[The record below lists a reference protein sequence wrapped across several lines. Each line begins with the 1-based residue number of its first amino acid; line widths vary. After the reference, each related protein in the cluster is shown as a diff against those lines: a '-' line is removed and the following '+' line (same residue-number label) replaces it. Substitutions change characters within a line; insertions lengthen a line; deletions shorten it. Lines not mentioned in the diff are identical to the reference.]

1 MRIAV
6 NISRFKQD
14 FDAMSQI
21 GRTAEGGAS
30 RLAFSPQE
38 QMAREFVKQ
47 KMHEAGLNPFMD
59 PSGNLHGR
67 RLGVEPGPAV
77 ATGSHSDSVE
87 NGGHFDGVVGLLG
100 AIEVMRSI
108 NDAGIQTRRSL
119 EVISFLS
126 EEPNRFGI
134 SCFGSRALCG
144 KIDRASLY
152 GRSDIKGETLAA
164 ALSTIGVS
172 AQEIIGLNPEEYRYH
187 AFVELHVEQGR
198 MLYDSK
204 IPLGLV
210 TEIVGAYRYGVTF
223 KGQADHSGG
232 TPMDSRRD
240 ALAAA
245 AEAILAV
252 ERICR
257 KYQDRDIVG
266 TVGVI
271 HVSPGAINVIPGE
284 CHIIIEVRGRAHFP
298 KSTPVAEI
306 KEVLQNISRQRK
318 IEVNI
323 ETLMEDESQSVSP
336 RVLQAL
342 EQDAAEL
349 GYPCLRMPSRTGHD
363 ALQMAKLSEVGMI
376 FLPSREGIGHHPSE
390 WTDMEDI
397 EKGLQLLAT
406 TLVNLAG
413 S

>member
-1 MRIAV
+1 MRITID
-6 NISRFKQD
+6 ISRFKQD

-47 KMHEAGLNPFMD
+47 KMDEAGLHTFMD

-67 RLGVEPGPAV
+67 RSGTESGPAV

-100 AIEVMRSI
+100 AIEIMRSL

-119 EVISFLS
+119 EVISFLA

-134 SCFGSRALCG
+134 SCFGSRAMCG
-144 KIDRASLY
+144 KIDRALLY
-152 GRSDIKGETLAA
+152 GRSDIKGETLSA
-164 ALSTIGVS
+164 ALSGLGIS

-187 AFVELHVEQGR
+187 AFVEIHVEQGR

-210 TEIVGAYRYGVTF
+210 TEIVGAYRYKVTF

-232 TPMDSRRD
+232 TPMNGRRD

-252 ERICR
+252 ERTCL

-271 HVSPGAINVIPGE
+271 HVYPGAINVIPGE
-284 CHIIIEVRGRAHFP
+284 CDIIIEVRGSTHFP
-298 KSTPVAEI
+298 KTTPVSEI
-306 KEVLQNISRQRK
+306 KEVLQNISRQRN

-336 RVLQAL
+336 LVLKAL
-342 EQDAAEL
+342 EQGAAEF
-349 GYPCLRMPSRTGHD
+349 GYPYLRMPSRTGHD
-363 ALQMAKLSEVGMI
+363 ALHMAELSNVGMI
-376 FLPSREGIGHHPSE
+376 FLPSREGVGHHPSE
-390 WTDMEDI
+390 WTDMGDI

-406 TLVNLAG
+406 TLVNLAC

>member
-30 RLAFSPQE
+30 RLAFSIQE
-38 QMAREFVKQ
+38 QTAREFVKQ
-47 KMHEAGLNPFMD
+47 RMHEAGLNPFMG

-67 RLGVEPGPAV
+67 RLGVESGPAV

-87 NGGHFDGVVGLLG
+87 NAGHFDGVVGLLG

-119 EVISFLS
+119 EVISFLA

-144 KIDRASLY
+144 KIDRTLLY
-152 GRSDIKGETLAA
+152 GRSDSKGETLSS
-164 ALSTIGVS
+164 ALSKLGIS
-172 AQEIIGLNPEEYRYH
+172 AQEIMELNPENYRYH
-187 AFVELHVEQGR
+187 SFVEIHVEQGR

-210 TEIVGAYRYGVTF
+210 TEIVGAYRYRVTF

-240 ALAAA
+240 ALTAA

-257 KYQDRDIVG
+257 KYQDCDIVG

-271 HVSPGAINVIPGE
+271 HVSPCAINVIPGE
-284 CHIIIEVRGRAHFP
+284 CNIIIEVRGRTHFP

-306 KEVLQNISRQRK
+306 KEAIQNISDQRK

-323 ETLMEDESQSVSP
+323 ETLMEDESKPLSP
-336 RVLQAL
+336 RILQAL
-342 EQDAAEL
+342 EQGAAEL

-363 ALQMAKLSEVGMI
+363 ALQMAELSEVGMI
-376 FLPSREGIGHHPSE
+376 FLPSREGVGHHPSE
-390 WTDMEDI
+390 WTDIGDI

-406 TLVNLAG
+406 TLVNLAC

>member
-6 NISRFKQD
+6 NMSRFKND

-21 GRTAEGGAS
+21 GRTLEGGAS
-30 RLAFSPQE
+30 RLSFSPQD
-38 QMAREFVKQ
+38 QTAREFVKQ
-47 KMHEAGLNPFMD
+47 KMHEAGLTPFMD
-59 PSGNLHGR
+59 PAGNLHGR
-67 RLGVEPGPAV
+67 RPGVEPGPAV

-87 NGGHFDGVVGLLG
+87 NGGHFDGAVGLLG
-100 AIEVMRSI
+100 AIEVMRSL
-108 NDAGIQTRRSL
+108 NDAGVQTRRSL
-119 EVISFLS
+119 EVVSFLA

-144 KIDRASLY
+144 KLDRALLY
-152 GRSDIKGETLAA
+152 GRSDRKGETLSA
-164 ALSTIGVS
+164 ALSALGIS
-172 AQEIIGLNPEEYRYH
+172 AQEILGLNPKDYRYH
-187 AFVELHVEQGR
+187 AFIELHVEQGR
-198 MLYDSK
+198 TLYDSK

-210 TEIVGAYRYGVTF
+210 TEIVGAYRYKVTF

-232 TPMDSRRD
+232 TPMDHRRD

-266 TVGVI
+266 TVGVL
-271 HVSPGAINVIPGE
+271 HVSPGMINVIPGE
-284 CHIIIEVRGRAHFP
+284 CDLIIEVRGRVHFP

-306 KEVLQNISRQRK
+306 KEALQNTSRQRNV
-318 IEVNI
+318 EVHI
-323 ETLMEDESQSVSP
+323 ETLMEDESQPVSP

-342 EQDAAEL
+342 EQGAAEL
-349 GYPCLRMPSRTGHD
+349 GYSYLRMPSRTGHD
-363 ALQMAKLSEVGMI
+363 AMHMAQLSEAGMI
-376 FLPSREGIGHHPSE
+376 FLPSRDGVGHHPSE
-390 WTDMEDI
+390 WTDMDDI

-406 TLVNLAG
+406 TAVNLAC